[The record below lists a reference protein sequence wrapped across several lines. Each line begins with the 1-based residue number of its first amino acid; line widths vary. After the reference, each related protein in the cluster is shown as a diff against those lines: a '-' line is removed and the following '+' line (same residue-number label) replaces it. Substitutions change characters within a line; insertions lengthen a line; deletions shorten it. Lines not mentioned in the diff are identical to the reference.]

1 MPSLAQAQVTWTGFA
16 GAPGVSTFYWEAG
29 GGVDLAALHSF
40 IDGIKS
46 AFPTGVTAK
55 FPSTGVTIDEAS
67 GDVTGIWTDTAP
79 ADVVGAVPGSYS
91 VVTGLCFNWT
101 TGVYTAG
108 RQLRGKTFIV
118 PCAPVVFGSNGLV
131 VPSTITAFETEAAA
145 LYAGPN
151 PIRVY
156 SRKNGVS
163 AGVVDS
169 DVSPKP
175 AVLRSRRD

>member
-1 MPSLAQAQVTWTGFA
+1 MAVLSQAQVSWSGFA
-16 GAPGVSTFYWEAG
+16 GAPGVSTFYWLESD
-29 GGVDLAALHSF
+29 GVQLSDLHTF

-55 FPSTGVTIDEAS
+55 FPSTGVNIDETS
-67 GDVTGIWTDTAP
+67 GDVVGVWNATAP

-91 VVTGLCFNWT
+91 VATGLCFSWK
-101 TGVYTAG
+101 TGVYTGG

-131 VPSTITAFETEAAA
+131 VPSTITAFEAQAAV
-145 LYAGPN
+145 LYAGTK

-156 SRKNGVS
+156 SRKNHTS